1 MALKGDFIFKKW
13 VKTGEEEY
21 TVTVPEDVLE
31 TDPNYENRGKEV
43 TMTREIGE
51 WQDDPDET
59 YLDHILAINSCGVHS
74 ERNRPDNKLWHVA
87 MIIALYEN
95 EDDRNYAKKVV
106 KTINWQKWH
115 PLDFNDQLIKLFKYE
130 DKLMPQLHLPVQ
142 SGSNK
147 IL

>member
-1 MALKGDFIFKKW
+1 
-13 VKTGEEEY
+13 
-21 TVTVPEDVLE
+21 
-31 TDPNYENRGKEV
+31 
-43 TMTREIGE
+43 MTREIGE

-115 PLDFNDQLIKLFKYE
+115 PLDFNDIQASTDVYE
-130 DKLMPQLHLPVQ
+130 FCYNHLKEKADFIREVED
-142 SGSNK
+142 
-147 IL
+147 I